1 MNKSELIE
9 KIAAEADLSTAS
21 AGRAL
26 NAALGAISASLQQ
39 GESVTLVG
47 FGTFLVRHR
56 GPREGRNVRTGE
68 SIHIPASNAAA
79 FKPGKALKEALN

>member
-1 MNKSELIE
+1 MNKSELID
-9 KIAAEADLSTAS
+9 KIAAEAELSTAA

-26 NAALGAISASLQQ
+26 NAALDAISASLQQ

-47 FGTFLVRHR
+47 FGTFLVRQR
-56 GPREGRNVRTGE
+56 GPREGRNVRTKE
-68 SIHIPASNAAA
+68 TIQIPASKAAA